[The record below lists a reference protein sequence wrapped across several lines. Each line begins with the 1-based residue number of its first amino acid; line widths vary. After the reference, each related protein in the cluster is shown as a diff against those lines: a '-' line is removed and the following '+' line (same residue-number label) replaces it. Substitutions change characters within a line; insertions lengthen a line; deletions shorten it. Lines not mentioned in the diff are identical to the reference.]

1 MREDHSS
8 WTDDFEASAAAVA
21 IGVRFDAR
29 GKPDGH
35 DDLAAAATNS
45 QWRYLRVAEA
55 ATG

>member
-1 MREDHSS
+1 MREGHSS

-29 GKPDGH
+29 EKPDGH
-35 DDLAAAATNS
+35 DDLAGAATNS